1 MIILLGIFVALILV
15 FIGIYNRLIGLKNKV
30 DYANGAVDAMFKQR
44 YDLIPNLVAAVKE
57 YMQHERGLLEEL
69 TSLRSKS
76 QSPDLNEADRN
87 VLNTQIDQAIRAF
100 NVTVENYPNL
110 KASEQFSMLQASLNE
125 CEGQLAAARR
135 TYNAT
140 VMDYNN
146 GLEMFPTNIVA
157 SMMSYQRKTMI
168 EASETEKQNPNVSEL
183 FK

>member
-76 QSPDLNEADRN
+76 QSPDLSEADRN

>member
-57 YMQHERGLLEEL
+57 YMQHERRLLEEL

-76 QSPDLNEADRN
+76 QSPNLSEADRN
-87 VLNTQIDQAIRAF
+87 ALNTQIDQAIRAF

-110 KASEQFSMLQASLNE
+110 KANEQFSMLQASLNE

-157 SMMSYQRKTMI
+157 SMMNYKRKTMI